1 MQQAA
6 AYPSSHPIGFY
17 VLFFTELW
25 ERFGF
30 YLLRALLVLYM
41 TTRLQMTEAQALELF
56 GSFQGLVY
64 LTPPFGGLLADRVIG
79 LKRAV
84 VLGGVLIAAGH
95 LVMTVESKAALLA
108 AMGLIALGNGLF
120 KPNMQSLLSAL
131 YKEGDPRHD
140 QAFSRYYLA
149 VNLGA
154 MVAPVLGALMARHL
168 GWAVA
173 FGSAAAGHCIG
184 LATFWTFRRHLV
196 DNRSPL
202 AQALDQPID
211 PDAGSEFRGS
221 DPPDSGRRIA
231 AIVAVTLIVSLF
243 WAVYLADGGALTLWA
258 KECVSGLK
266 HYSTLTNAINPIGIL
281 VLTPIIVWAV
291 QAVNLR
297 RPGRPIGPLHM
308 LLTGLLLSAGAAAVL
323 VIGAAG
329 SARGR
334 SIGWLLGFYLLI
346 TTGELLVSPLG
357 SALVARLA
365 PQRLRGFLLGV
376 WYLASSTGGF
386 ISGQIGRT
394 AWPALSHSGYFAVL
408 AGVGLAGATIVVL
421 LWKPLSR
428 LVDGRQKP
436 DAPAD
441 GAVRR
446 WDAAG
451 QKIAAR
457 RQPGAGTRK
466 AA

>member
-1 MQQAA
+1 MQ
-6 AYPSSHPIGFY
+6 PSSSHPTGFKI
-17 VLFFTELW
+17 LFFTELW
-25 ERFGF
+25 ERFGY
-30 YLLRALLVLYM
+30 YLLRALLVVYM
-41 TTRLQMTEAQALELF
+41 TKRLGMTDAQALELF
-56 GSFQGLVY
+56 GTFQGFVY
-64 LTPPFGGLLADRVIG
+64 LTPPFGGLLADRVLG

-84 VLGGVLIAAGH
+84 LIGGCVIATGH
-95 LVMTVESKAALLA
+95 LVMTVESRAALIL
-108 AMGLIALGNGLF
+108 AMGFIVVGNGLF

-140 QAFSRYYLA
+140 QAFSHYYLA

-154 MVAPVLGALMARHL
+154 MVAPLIGTVMVARL
-168 GWAVA
+168 GWGIA
-173 FGSAAAGHCIG
+173 FGSAAVGHCIG
-184 LATFWTFRRHLV
+184 LGTFWTFRRHLV

-202 AQALDQPID
+202 AQALDQPLD
-211 PDAGSEFRGS
+211 TDATSENRGS
-221 DPPDSGRRIA
+221 YPADTGRRVA
-231 AIVAVTLIVSLF
+231 AIVAVAVVASLF

-258 KECVSGLK
+258 KECVTGLTE
-266 HYSTLTNAINPIGIL
+266 YATLTNAINPIGIL
-281 VLTPIIVWAV
+281 VLTPVIVWAV

-323 VIGAAG
+323 VVGAAG

-376 WYLASSTGGF
+376 WSLAFSAGGF
-386 ISGQIGRT
+386 ISGQIGRV
-394 AWPALSHSGYFAVL
+394 AWPALSHSGYFTVL
-408 AGVGLAGATIVVL
+408 AGVGLAGAALVL
-421 LWKPLSR
+421 LLWHPLSR
-428 LVDGRQKP
+428 LIGTGQPPKELE
-436 DAPAD
+436 
-441 GAVRR
+441 AVRR
-446 WDAAG
+446 WEAAG
-451 QKIAAR
+451 ERITKLR
-457 RQPGAGTRK
+457 LVPKMRK